1 MVKFVFPAVITTLVL
16 AASTALALPVPT
28 SKWPASAGV
37 VKYDAPKVIK
47 AGEVFDGKM
56 MTYELSNVV
65 CEGQTE
71 SSKDTMVFL
80 VEAGGTLKNAII
92 GKNQMEGVHCDK
104 HDCTIENVWWD
115 DVCEDALSIKGGS
128 ATSVSK
134 VLGGGARYADDK
146 VVQHNGPGKVTIDGF
161 FAEDFGKLYRSC
173 GTCGDVKRQ
182 VEISNV
188 LAVNPKVALAA
199 VNKNYGDE
207 ATFTNIHIQSAA
219 KKKVVICAW
228 SQGVAKGKGEPSKLG
243 DGPAPPLCQYSES
256 DIIMN
261 GSAGSAGTGSGA
273 ETPAVTPAAAASDD
287 DETEAPKAATP
298 APAAADEGD
307 DETKAPASSG
317 SDDDDNASKPTTA
330 PKTKSPKTP
339 KASKTP
345 KPSKAS
351 KTPKPSKTP
360 KASKAAK
367 TPEPTEATATED
379 DDN

>member
-1 MVKFVFPAVITTLVL
+1 MVKFVSPATLAL
-16 AASTALALPVPT
+16 AGFFAASVSALSVPT
-28 SKWPASAGV
+28 SKWPASTGTM
-37 VKYDAPKVIK
+37 KFDAPRVIK

-65 CEGQTE
+65 CQGQTE

-128 ATSVSK
+128 ASSVSK

-146 VVQHNGPGKVTIDGF
+146 VVQHNGGGKVTIDGF
-161 FAEDFGKLYRSC
+161 YAEDFGKLYRSC

-188 LAVNPKVALAA
+188 LAVNPKVAVAA

-207 ATFTNIHIQSAA
+207 AKFSNIHIQTTT
-219 KKKVVICAW
+219 KKKVVVCAW
-228 SQGVAKGKGEPSKLG
+228 SQGVAKGEGEPGKLG
-243 DGPAPPLCQYSES
+243 DGPSPPLCQYSDS

-261 GSAGSAGTGSGA
+261 GAAGTGGGSDSPSSPVVT
-273 ETPAVTPAAAASDD
+273 TPSPAASDD
-287 DETEAPKAATP
+287 GGDDETMAPKATP
-298 APAAADEGD
+298 APATADD
-307 DETKAPASSG
+307 ADAETKAPAASD
-317 SDDDDNASKPTTA
+317 SDDGETDDAPAATTST

-345 KPSKAS
+345 KPSKAP

-360 KASKAAK
+360 KA
-367 TPEPTEATATED
+367 TEAATTD
-379 DDN
+379 DAN